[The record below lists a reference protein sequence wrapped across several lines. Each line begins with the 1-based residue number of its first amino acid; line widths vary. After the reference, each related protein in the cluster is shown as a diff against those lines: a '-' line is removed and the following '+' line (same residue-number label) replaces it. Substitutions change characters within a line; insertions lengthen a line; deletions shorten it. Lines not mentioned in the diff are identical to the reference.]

1 MDGTKGNI
9 FAAYCKKCLKI
20 KVFAIECKNC
30 AFYIT
35 LCYTNAEGGAMA

>member
-1 MDGTKGNI
+1 MEQMEI
-9 FAAYCKKCLKI
+9 YLLHIAKKCLKI